1 MSRWN
6 AQVLRSQ
13 GHYPGDVRIERKP
26 MSNPYA
32 PTKTVNVP
40 DDVLEVLRQMQWTT
54 QNGTETHGVI
64 VEQLDRALYTKT
76 NKILELLGGKWNRKA
91 KAHVFQIDPRP
102 SIGLVVEDGQ
112 LEVVRDGYFPTPLEV
127 GITMAQMADLEP
139 GIDVL
144 EPSAG
149 TGDLVRAILDVE
161 PTCQVSVIEIDDKRR
176 SYLLENGYDV
186 VGTDFLTYNEK
197 HWRIIQNPPFENLQD
212 IDHVL
217 HAHDCL
223 KPGGILVSVM
233 SESPFFRNDHKA
245 IDFRT
250 WYASHS
256 SQSIALDASAFN
268 GIRTR
273 LVRIDKDDNMPSG
286 QLRLL

>member
-1 MSRWN
+1 M
-6 AQVLRSQ
+6 A
-13 GHYPGDVRIERKP
+13 
-26 MSNPYA
+26 NPYA

-40 DDVLEVLRQMQWTT
+40 DDVLEVLAQMEWT
-54 QNGTETHGVI
+54 QHDDSTHGVI
-64 VEQLDRALYTKT
+64 VEQLDRALYVKT
-76 NKILELLGGKWNRKA
+76 NKVLEQLGGKWNRKA
-91 KAHVFQIDPRP
+91 KAHVFQSDPRP
-102 SIGLVVEDGQ
+102 DLGIIVENGQ
-112 LEVVRDGYFPTPLEV
+112 LEVVRDGYYPTPLGV

-161 PTCQVSVIEIDDKRR
+161 PTCQIKVIEIDGKRR
-176 SYLLENGYDV
+176 TGLIDSGHDV
-186 VGTDFLTYNEK
+186 VATDFLTYHGK

-217 HAHDCL
+217 HAYDCL

-233 SESPFFRNDHKA
+233 SEGPFFRNDRKA
-245 IDFRT
+245 LDFRA
-250 WYASHS
+250 WYDDHASES
-256 SQSIALDASAFN
+256 VALPGSVFN

-273 LVRIDKDDNMPSG
+273 LIRVVKNEPATG
-286 QLRLL
+286 QLRMQL